1 MAARYVVDE
10 EGRRVGVLLDVE
22 EYERMVEELEDMEDV
37 RAYDEAM
44 KDLARGKDV
53 LIPWEQA
60 KREIEEERPA
70 EA

>member
-22 EYERMVEELEDMEDV
+22 EYERMLEELEDADDI

-44 KDLARGKDV
+44 EDLARGKDE
-53 LIPWEQA
+53 LIPWKQA
-60 KREIEEERPA
+60 MKEIDEGRVEG
-70 EA
+70 